1 MPHTLS
7 KSYARTSYIRA
18 SKRELSAMFS
28 VASIHDE
35 EPPSTR
41 TAQLAEKTSRL
52 LLMILCVSPIALFPV
67 ALAVRAYGYFFP

>member
-1 MPHTLS
+1 
-7 KSYARTSYIRA
+7 
-18 SKRELSAMFS
+18 MFS